1 MLHCVFVCSRVLF
14 LECVFYIVYFCVCV
28 CFTLCVCVCVCV
40 EMSGTGQGQRS
51 AEEDKEN
58 RAEQRREIC
67 ADVERDERRVVLGPK
82 RRVEERWPL
91 CCTRRG
97 VRLYDPRGWRP
108 VVCSVV

>member
-1 MLHCVFVCSRVLF
+1 
-14 LECVFYIVYFCVCV
+14 
-28 CFTLCVCVCVCV
+28 
-40 EMSGTGQGQRS
+40 MSGTGQGQRS

-58 RAEQRREIC
+58 RAEQRREMS
-67 ADVERDERRVVLGPK
+67 ADVEREERRVVLGPK
-82 RRVEERWPL
+82 RRVELGEECRVEERWPL